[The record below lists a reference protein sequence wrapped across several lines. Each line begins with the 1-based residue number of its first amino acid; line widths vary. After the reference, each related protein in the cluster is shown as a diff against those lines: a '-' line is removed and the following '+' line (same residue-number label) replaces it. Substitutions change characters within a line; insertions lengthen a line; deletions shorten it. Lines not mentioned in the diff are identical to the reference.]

1 MPNVSIT
8 SVPRGD
14 PLELPRGDTW
24 TITFQRVGDIS
35 GRDKLWF
42 TLKDDLSDTDAE
54 SWVRIEETIGLE
66 YIDGTAAATPANGS
80 ITVTDAVVG
89 DFTVGLEAEESAKL
103 NDIGNL
109 FYDAQD
115 LEGTDITTR
124 VRGRAIMIGD
134 VAKVVS

>member
-1 MPNVSIT
+1 M
-8 SVPRGD
+8 
-14 PLELPRGDTW
+14 
-24 TITFQRVGDIS
+24 
-35 GRDKLWF
+35 
-42 TLKDDLSDTDAE
+42 
-54 SWVRIEETIGLE
+54 
-66 YIDGTAAATPANGS
+66 
-80 ITVTDAVVG
+80 
-89 DFTVGLEAEESAKL
+89 GLEAEESAKL